1 MMLTANA
8 CSRLVHGMRSSQ
20 RSPLAQLSAALLISS
35 ASITA
40 ISPACQAYTP
50 YLPPINDRQF
60 EQDAALLMEEARQLA
75 QIPQQR
81 DLAILRA
88 KLATQLA
95 PRDPD
100 AWAILGGIYLL
111 NNQAAA
117 GIPSLEKAK
126 TLAPKEPAIW
136 FRLGNAYF
144 QNKEYPKSIETL
156 QTGLKLKPN
165 TIGAMFDLG
174 NAYFLNDNTDEAIK
188 LYEAAF
194 AQDKTFWFP
203 LNNIGLIRYKQ
214 GNTEEAIK
222 LWRTCI
228 GIDAKEAEPKLA
240 LAAALYKQGNR
251 FQGIRLASDA
261 MKHDLR
267 YSEAQFMRDNLWSEE
282 LITDAVKV
290 LSHPIVQAAIVKAQ
304 NAAIEQ
310 TTRTP

>member
-1 MMLTANA
+1 
-8 CSRLVHGMRSSQ
+8 MRRFSLAAGLSS
-20 RSPLAQLSAALLISS
+20 LMIG
-35 ASITA
+35 A
-40 ISPACQAYTP
+40 IVPATHAYTP
-50 YLPPINDRQF
+50 YLPPVNDKQF
-60 EQDAALLMEEARQLA
+60 AQDAALLMEEARQLA

-81 DLAILRA
+81 ELAILRA

-111 NNQAAA
+111 NNQAAT

-144 QNKEYPKSIETL
+144 QNKEYPKSIATL

-174 NAYFLNDNTDEAIK
+174 NAYFLNGNTDAAIGQ
-188 LYEAAF
+188 YEAAF

-203 LNNIGLIRYKQ
+203 LNNIGLIRYQQ
-214 GNTEEAIK
+214 GNVEEAIK

-228 GIDAKEAEPKLA
+228 GIDGKEAEPKLA
-240 LAAALYKQGNR
+240 LAAALFKQGNR

-261 MKHDLR
+261 MKNDLR

-282 LITDAVKV
+282 LIADAVKV
-290 LSHPIVQAAIVKAQ
+290 LSHPIVQAAIIKAQ

-310 TTRTP
+310 TPPLP